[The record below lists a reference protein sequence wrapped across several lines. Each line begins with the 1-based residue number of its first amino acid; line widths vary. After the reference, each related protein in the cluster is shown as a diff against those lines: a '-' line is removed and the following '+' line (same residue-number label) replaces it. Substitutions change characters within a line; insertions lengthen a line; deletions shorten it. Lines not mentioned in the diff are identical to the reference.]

1 MRHVPARSMAI
12 LAIALSCQTAM
23 ASPVEDATG
32 GSPASQGPGGL
43 RERALL
49 RAARHGDVALLASLA
64 DTLPDT
70 PLKHLVL
77 ARVAAGSLRADIANE
92 HVAEF
97 LGAGDRSDLPEA
109 YGILADINLAV
120 GNYDAADD
128 AAQQRLHWLRE
139 LSADHEDLQD
149 AAVMASITTQLRDAP
164 AQRVAA
170 HAPVADSYARDK
182 VGLARMGILVNGGAQ
197 EAVLD
202 TGANISVL
210 SASAAKR
217 LGVDVRPGAASVGTS
232 SRSAIQ
238 TNVAVARSLSIGGV
252 TIENVAFLVLDDSQ
266 LELPVPGGYRIDA
279 IVGFPVFRALERV
292 RFRKDGGFV
301 IEPGADRREAPAPQ
315 NMWLSG
321 SDLFVDA
328 TVNGIDVAMHLDSGA
343 SASSLSSR
351 FAAEHPDIV
360 SGLARS
366 IQGVAGAGGSTTRG
380 VVLWPDVTVTV
391 DGTSVE
397 LPKIAVTVEESGETA
412 SQVKGV
418 LGGDVLNAH
427 ASWTIDF
434 RSMRV
439 ELTPEAGR

>member
-1 MRHVPARSMAI
+1 
-12 LAIALSCQTAM
+12 M

-217 LGVDVRPGAASVGTS
+217 LGVDVRL
-232 SRSAIQ
+232 
-238 TNVAVARSLSIGGV
+238 SLIH
-252 TIENVAFLVLDDSQ
+252 I
-266 LELPVPGGYRIDA
+266 
-279 IVGFPVFRALERV
+279 
-292 RFRKDGGFV
+292 
-301 IEPGADRREAPAPQ
+301 
-315 NMWLSG
+315 
-321 SDLFVDA
+321 
-328 TVNGIDVAMHLDSGA
+328 
-343 SASSLSSR
+343 
-351 FAAEHPDIV
+351 
-360 SGLARS
+360 
-366 IQGVAGAGGSTTRG
+366 
-380 VVLWPDVTVTV
+380 
-391 DGTSVE
+391 
-397 LPKIAVTVEESGETA
+397 
-412 SQVKGV
+412 
-418 LGGDVLNAH
+418 
-427 ASWTIDF
+427 
-434 RSMRV
+434 
-439 ELTPEAGR
+439 